1 MLRGYRLLEL
11 SRGSQTLEL
20 QQRYFKDLSG
30 ELDQHM
36 RSLTHLLAAGWP
48 RLGFPGVFSTV
59 WGDEYHS

>member
-11 SRGSQTLEL
+11 SRGLQTLEL

-30 ELDQHM
+30 GFDQHM
-36 RSLTHLLAAGWP
+36 CSLTHLLAAGWP